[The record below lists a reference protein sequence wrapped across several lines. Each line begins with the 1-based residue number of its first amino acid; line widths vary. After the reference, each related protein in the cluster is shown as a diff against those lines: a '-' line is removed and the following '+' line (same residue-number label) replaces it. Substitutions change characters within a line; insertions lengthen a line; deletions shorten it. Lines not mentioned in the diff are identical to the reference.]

1 MPIKLPVGWKKHWE
15 RGKAK
20 VEHSEADLAGKPW
33 ERKSTPG
40 IVMVVDWL
48 EESSRRDGAV
58 FAALYGL

>member
-20 VEHSEADLAGKPW
+20 VEDSESNVAGKPC

-40 IVMVVDWL
+40 ILMVVDWI
-48 EESSRRDGAV
+48 EESSKRDGV
-58 FAALYGL
+58 FLAGLCGR